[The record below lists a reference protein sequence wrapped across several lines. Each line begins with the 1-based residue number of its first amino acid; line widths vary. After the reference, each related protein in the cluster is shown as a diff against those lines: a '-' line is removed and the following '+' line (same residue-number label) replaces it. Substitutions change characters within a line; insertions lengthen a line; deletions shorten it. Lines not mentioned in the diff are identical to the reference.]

1 MAHSRFD
8 DHYRLKAKPRLFQ
21 HLGEVKASDAPKNVV
36 YIAEDGTE
44 TLLTGIITHPEH
56 VDEYEGGERMLSE
69 KREVVISRDPD
80 DVQFGGIEHPSIRA
94 KVKVDGVEYAIEDME
109 AKSPTLSRLR
119 LTRRP
124 TMERAR
130 TGYRRI
136 RQ

>member
-8 DHYRLKAKPRLFQ
+8 DYYRTRAKPLLFRFLGELKAP
-21 HLGEVKASDAPKNVV
+21 GEPLNVI

-44 TLLTGIITHPEH
+44 TQLYAIITHPEH
-56 VDEYEGGERMLSE
+56 VDEYEDGERMLSE
-69 KREVVISRDPD
+69 KRECIISRDPND
-80 DVQFGGIEHPSIRA
+80 RHGGIEHPSIRA
-94 KVKVDGVEYAIEDME
+94 KVSVDGVEYAIEDME

-130 TGYRRI
+130 SGYRKV